1 MKSGHGRA
9 RLVSRILASAAEAI
23 SLEEI
28 GRDILP
34 LFERLIGSSRMLMYR
49 SLEDNAF
56 VPVAGARECLPE
68 YVAQFAAQDP
78 LQNFLRRKNP
88 ALLSATR
95 CPAWREFRE
104 NRSLVQF
111 YNRWDLSRL
120 LHLRLTDTGHM
131 QPGHAAIVCGRSA
144 RQPDFEDTDL
154 RAAQAVLPALSAA
167 LRRAARVSSRLAS
180 AAAVEA
186 LFERGPARA
195 VLAFDLRGRLLW
207 ISSRAEKLLPRLG
220 AAHKMPE
227 GLLTE
232 VRRVAAL
239 AGESEAS
246 ADTPPPHR
254 LVLTAPSGQV
264 LEGELYLERSSAG
277 APFVVA
283 DFGADPSAPGLLELA
298 QRRRL
303 TRAETEVLSDL
314 VRGCSD
320 AEIAGHR
327 FVSVATVR
335 THVTR
340 VIQKLGV
347 RSRLQAAA
355 LALGASPAKVFSSR
369 PVSSP

>member
-1 MKSGHGRA
+1 MKSGNVRA
-9 RLVSRILASAAEAI
+9 RLISRILSSAAEAI

-28 GRDILP
+28 GRDTLP

-49 SLEDNAF
+49 SLEGNAF
-56 VPVAGARECLPE
+56 VPVAGAQDCLPE

-78 LQNFLRRKNP
+78 LQNFLRSKNP
-88 ALLSATR
+88 VLLSATR
-95 CPAWREFRE
+95 CRAWREFRE

-120 LHLRLTDTGHM
+120 LHLRLTDAGHM

-144 RQPDFEDTDL
+144 RQPDFEEVDL

-167 LRRAARVSSRLAS
+167 LRRSARVSSRLDS

-186 LFERGPARA
+186 LFERGPTRA
-195 VLAFDLRGRLLW
+195 VLAFDLRGKLLW
-207 ISSRAEKLLPRLG
+207 ISSRAEKLLSPHLG
-220 AAHKMPE
+220 AARKIPE
-227 GLLTE
+227 SLLLA
-232 VRRVAAL
+232 VKQVAAL
-239 AGESEAS
+239 AGKGPQPAG
-246 ADTPPPHR
+246 THPPYR
-254 LVLTAPSGQV
+254 LTLAQTSGNV
-264 LEGELYLERSSAG
+264 LEGELYLEQSASG
-277 APFVVA
+277 APFVAA
-283 DFGADPSAPGLLELA
+283 DFGSDRVAPNLLEIA
-298 QRRRL
+298 QSRRL
-303 TRAETEVLSDL
+303 TPAETEVLSDL

-327 FVSVATVR
+327 FVSIATVR

-355 LALGASPAKVFSSR
+355 LALGASPAKKNLNQKL
-369 PVSSP
+369 